1 MTPLLRKQLEE
12 KTISREMRS
21 APPVAVTKDILNGD
35 RLTLEVGSEAGLL
48 DGGIYMFQVR
58 VGDGCRW
65 STWSPLSNAFVFRVP
80 PPLPPS
86 AATIGTQQS
95 VTVEV
100 VSSTVARVRW
110 CDFRP
115 APGLP
120 LLEYEVKATPQLV
133 SQNWHGC
140 AAVTTVFEHKY
151 RGGWIEREVANLL
164 PFTPYIFSVQAR
176 YPKVGGRAWTG
187 LQASELVTL
196 EHPMAAQDP
205 PTPFATPD
213 TEE

>member
-1 MTPLLRKQLEE
+1 VVPVPPKQTWAGSNVACIPVGYGHKMVTLVEFQYSLQSAMTPLLRKQLEE
-12 KTISREMRS
+12 KTISRAMTI
-21 APPVAVTKDILNGD
+21 APRVPVTRDNLNGD

-80 PPLPPS
+80 PPMPPS
-86 AATIGTQQS
+86 AATIGTQQP

-115 APGLP
+115 APGLT
-120 LLEYEVKATPQLV
+120 LLEYEAGLMLTLFGLFGVRFRW
-133 SQNWHGC
+133 S
-140 AAVTTVFEHKY
+140 VFGV
-151 RGGWIEREVANLL
+151 R
-164 PFTPYIFSVQAR
+164 
-176 YPKVGGRAWTG
+176 
-187 LQASELVTL
+187 
-196 EHPMAAQDP
+196 
-205 PTPFATPD
+205 
-213 TEE
+213 